1 MVLELSS
8 GGLARA
14 HAALLAGLL
23 GLSAAR
29 PGPRGR
35 YTGIAL
41 GAVVVLVVPIL
52 WIGRSATTPRAP
64 VAWGFY
70 LPLMLSL
77 AMPFL
82 AAAAAILLQGRRAV
96 PASPAVR
103 LGITLAAYLFGLT
116 LSYPVSF
123 NYSLFYFLIR

>member
-1 MVLELSS
+1 MMLDLSS

-23 GLSAAR
+23 GLSAVR
-29 PGPRGR
+29 PGATGR
-35 YTGIAL
+35 YASVAL
-41 GAVVVLVVPIL
+41 GAVLALVVPIL
-52 WIGRSATTPRAP
+52 WIERSATTPRAP

-70 LPLMLSL
+70 LPLMFSL
-77 AMPFL
+77 AIPFVASAGALLLL
-82 AAAAAILLQGRRAV
+82 AGRSV
-96 PASPAVR
+96 PAPAAVR
-103 LGITLAAYLFGLT
+103 LGVTLVAYLFGLA